1 MAHWPHT
8 GRRPHSPCTVLWAL
22 AALTPLYTSQL
33 FTLILAGRTLVARDL
48 VDLSRDLE
56 VGRAAAG
63 AKSAWRAKHDVSVC
77 RRGTSAL
84 PLCTSGSGRQTCTHI
99 GIGAASLGTSGGG
112 VAPRQGSTGGGG
124 WLLGP
129 RYLLAPPCTHPGTTP
144 HTGTHRWHRSAVVN
158 VRARGALGL
167 CSTGEGSAL
176 GVHPGS
182 TGWGVAP
189 RYNPGSTG
197 WGWLPGST

>member
-1 MAHWPHT
+1 M
-8 GRRPHSPCTVLWAL
+8 
-22 AALTPLYTSQL
+22 
-33 FTLILAGRTLVARDL
+33 
-48 VDLSRDLE
+48 
-56 VGRAAAG
+56 
-63 AKSAWRAKHDVSVC
+63 
-77 RRGTSAL
+77 TSACAGEAH
-84 PLCTSGSGRQTCTHI
+84 PLCRSAHRDRGGKPAHTSGSGRQAWAHRE
-99 GIGAASLGTSGGG
+99 GGWLLGRA
-112 VAPRQGSTGGGG
+112 VREGGGG
-124 WLLGP
+124 LLGP